1 MTDHLIIKIMKILLN
16 QDNYLEFNQSIKIK
30 KKSGLLLRITSQ
42 LTEDEDVDVDHPCQR
57 DRTGEIIDPFERP
70 IIVSKST
77 GVDRSDDNDNLLDLI
92 PPPIS
97 DSTKQVSR
105 LESWESLDIRTNE
118 GDNEGTAGGD
128 NDKTVL
134 TEDCPDLSDYNN
146 PIQNTLQII
155 KDQEAQSRQDRSS
168 AIPGVLCYQCE

>member
-1 MTDHLIIKIMKILLN
+1 M
-16 QDNYLEFNQSIKIK
+16 
-30 KKSGLLLRITSQ
+30 
-42 LTEDEDVDVDHPCQR
+42 
-57 DRTGEIIDPFERP
+57 
-70 IIVSKST
+70 SKST